1 MKRTPG
7 LVLAAAV
14 ALLPVW
20 ALADD
25 PGSTG
30 SSSPNSSSTDPA
42 SSDPSSTSP
51 KTPPPKGWTGKGQL
65 GFMDSQGNSPAK
77 SGNAALD
84 MSYTQDP
91 WKHTIHLDALYAQ
104 SAGLTS
110 AERWNAL
117 WQSNYSFTPD
127 LYTFGALRYGRDLF
141 DGFQYQA
148 SVTSGIGYKLFDNDT
163 TKLSVQ
169 LGAGY
174 MESRPETITTT
185 VTPSGEMV
193 TYRTLLPHP
202 HQDYGVATAGVDY
215 SQKLTST
222 TTLSDTLLVNAG
234 APNTLI
240 TNTLAL
246 TVKVSQK
253 LALSL
258 AYNIQ
263 TNTAPPPG
271 TVSTDTIET
280 INLVYSF

>member
-1 MKRTPG
+1 MKNTLG
-7 LVLAAAV
+7 FVLAV
-14 ALLPVW
+14 IALLPAS

-25 PGSTG
+25 P
-30 SSSPNSSSTDPA
+30 SSTAPA
-42 SSDPSSTSP
+42 SSDPSSTSQKP
-51 KTPPPKGWTGKGQL
+51 PPPPPKGWTGKGQL

-84 MSYTQDP
+84 MSYTEDP
-91 WKHTIHLDALYAQ
+91 WKHMLHLDALYAQ

-110 AERWNAL
+110 AERWNTL
-117 WQSNYSFTPD
+117 WQSNYDLTSN

-141 DGFQYQA
+141 DGFQYQGSA
-148 SVTSGIGYKLFDNDT
+148 TSGLGYKLFDNDT

-174 MESRPETITTT
+174 MESRPETVTTT
-185 VTPSGEMV
+185 VTPAGETV

-202 HQDYGVATAGVDY
+202 HQDYAVASAGVDY
-215 SQKLTST
+215 SQKLTGT
-222 TTLSDTLLVNAG
+222 TTLSDTLLVTSG

-246 TVKVSQK
+246 AVKVSQK

-258 AYNIQ
+258 GYNIQ
-263 TNTAPPPG
+263 DNTRPPVG
-271 TVSTDTIET
+271 TKSLDTVET